1 MRKSIKSLPEEMNK
15 LQLCFAGTPAF
26 AAAHLQALLKA
37 GHHVAAVYTQ
47 PDRPAGRGKKLQA
60 SPVKQIALENG
71 LPVFQPSSLKSLEE
85 TKALAALDCDLMVV
99 VAYGLILP
107 KAILDVPR
115 LGCLNVHASLL
126 PRWRGAAPIERA
138 LLAGDKVSGVTI
150 MQMDEGLDTGAM
162 LDKESVD
169 IAPSDNRIDLED
181 KLQIAGQTALLR
193 TLSNL
198 EKYQSGATI
207 QNDEDSNYAAKLEKS
222 EAFIDWRLSA
232 SEIDRQVRAGIGRN
246 PAYTL
251 LNDQRLRILKGSVSV
266 DNSNAKAG
274 QIVESEKT
282 YFTVSCGSGAL
293 QVQRVQLPGKKPATV
308 KDISNSR
315 PELFSRDVIFDCE
328 QAK

>member
-1 MRKSIKSLPEEMNK
+1 MKK
-15 LQLCFAGTPAF
+15 LRICFAGTPAF

-37 GHHVAAVYTQ
+37 GHHVVAVYTQ

-60 SPVKQIALENG
+60 SPVKQIALEHG
-71 LPVFQPSSLKSLEE
+71 LPVFQPSSLRPLEE
-85 TKALAALDCDLMVV
+85 TEALVSLDSDLMIV

-107 KAILDVPR
+107 KTILDTPR

-162 LDKESVD
+162 LDKESVE
-169 IAPSDNRIDLED
+169 ISPTNNRIDLEE

-222 EAFIDWRLSA
+222 EAFIDWRISA
-232 SEIDRQVRAGIGRN
+232 SEIDRQIRAGIGRN
-246 PAYTL
+246 PAYTI
-251 LNDQRLRILKGSVSV
+251 LNDQRLRILEGSVSI
-266 DNSNAKAG
+266 DNSDAKAG
-274 QIVESEKT
+274 QIVESEKSH
-282 YFTVSCGSGAL
+282 FTVSCGSGAL
-293 QVQRVQLPGKKPATV
+293 QVQRVQLPGKNPATV

-315 PELFSRDVIFDCE
+315 PELFSRDVTFNCE
-328 QAK
+328 QPK

>member
-1 MRKSIKSLPEEMNK
+1 MKNLRI
-15 LQLCFAGTPAF
+15 CFAGTPAF
-26 AAAHLQALLKA
+26 AAAHLLALLNA
-37 GHHVAAVYTQ
+37 GHHVVAVYTQ

-60 SPVKQIALENG
+60 SPVKKIALENM
-71 LPVFQPSSLKSLEE
+71 LPVFQPSSLRPLQEAESL
-85 TKALAALDCDLMVV
+85 ALLNCDLMVV
-99 VAYGLILP
+99 VAYGLLLP

-162 LDKESVD
+162 LNKESVQ
-169 IAPSDNRIDLED
+169 ISATDNRVNLEER
-181 KLQIAGQTALLR
+181 LQIAGQAALIR
-193 TLSNL
+193 TLGDL
-198 EKYQSGATI
+198 EKYQSEATV

-232 SEIDRQVRAGIGRN
+232 SEIDRQIRAGIGRN
-246 PAYTL
+246 PAYTV
-251 LNDQRLRILKGSVSV
+251 LNDQRLRILKGTVSV
-266 DNSNAKAG
+266 ESYNAKPG

-282 YFTVSCGSGAL
+282 HFTVRCGSGAL
-293 QVQRVQLPGKKPATV
+293 DIQRIQLPGKSPATV

-315 PELFSRDVIFDCE
+315 PELFSRDVAFDHR
-328 QAK
+328 QPK

>member
-1 MRKSIKSLPEEMNK
+1 MKK
-15 LQLCFAGTPAF
+15 LRICFAGTPAF

-37 GHHVAAVYTQ
+37 GHHVVAVYTQ
-47 PDRPAGRGKKLQA
+47 PDRPAGRGKKLQS
-60 SPVKQIALENG
+60 SPVKQIALEHG
-71 LPVFQPSSLKSLEE
+71 LPVFQPSSLKPLEE
-85 TKALAALDCDLMVV
+85 TETLASLNSDLMIV

-107 KAILDVPR
+107 KAILDTPR

-162 LDKESVD
+162 LDKESVE
-169 IAPSDNRIDLED
+169 IAPANNRIDLEE

-222 EAFIDWRLSA
+222 EAFIDWRVSA
-232 SEIDRQVRAGIGRN
+232 SEIDRQIRAGLGRN
-246 PAYTL
+246 PAYTI
-251 LNDQRLRILKGSVSV
+251 LNDQRLRILEGSVSV
-266 DNSNAKAG
+266 DNSDAKAG

-282 YFTVSCGSGAL
+282 HFTVSCGSGAL

-315 PELFSRDVIFDCE
+315 PELFSRDVTFNCE
-328 QAK
+328 QPK

>member
-1 MRKSIKSLPEEMNK
+1 MKK
-15 LQLCFAGTPAF
+15 LRICFAGTPTF
-26 AAAHLQALLKA
+26 AAAHLQVLLET
-37 GHHVAAVYTQ
+37 GHHVVAVYTQ

-60 SPVKQIALENG
+60 SPVKQIALEHEI
-71 LPVFQPSSLKSLEE
+71 PVFQPSSLRRLEE
-85 TKALAALDCDLMVV
+85 TETLASLDSDLMIV

-107 KAILDVPR
+107 KTILDAPR

-138 LLAGDKVSGVTI
+138 LLAGDKMSGVTI

-162 LDKESVD
+162 LDKESVEV
-169 IAPSDNRIDLED
+169 APTDNRIGLEE
-181 KLQIAGQTALLR
+181 KLKIAGQMVLLR
-193 TLSNL
+193 ILSNL

-207 QNDEDSNYAAKLEKS
+207 QKDEDSNYAAKLEKS

-232 SEIDRQVRAGIGRN
+232 SEIDRQIRAGIGRN
-246 PAYTL
+246 PAYTIL
-251 LNDQRLRILKGSVSV
+251 SDQRLRILEGSVSV
-266 DNSNAKAG
+266 NNSNAKAG
-274 QIVESEKT
+274 QIVESGKT

-315 PELFSRDVIFDCE
+315 PKLFSRNVTFDCE
-328 QAK
+328 QPK

>member
-1 MRKSIKSLPEEMNK
+1 MKK
-15 LQLCFAGTPAF
+15 LRICFAGTPAF

-37 GHHVAAVYTQ
+37 GHDVVAVYTQ

-60 SPVKQIALENG
+60 SPVKQIALENK
-71 LPVFQPSSLKSLEE
+71 LPVFQPSSLRPLEE
-85 TKALAALDCDLMVV
+85 AETLASLDSDLMIV

-107 KAILDVPR
+107 KTILNIPR

-162 LDKESVD
+162 LVKESVE
-169 IAPSDNRIDLED
+169 ITATDNRIDLEE
-181 KLQIAGQTALLR
+181 KLQIAGQTALIR
-193 TLSNL
+193 TLSDL

-207 QNDEDSNYAAKLEKS
+207 QNDEDSNYASKLEKA

-232 SEIDRQVRAGIGRN
+232 PEIDRQVRAGIGRN

-251 LNDQRLRILKGSVSV
+251 LNDQRLRVLEGSVSSE
-266 DNSNAKAG
+266 NFTAEPG
-274 QIVESEKT
+274 QIVQSEKAH
-282 YFTVSCGSGAL
+282 FTVSCGSGAL
-293 QVQRVQLPGKKPATV
+293 DVHRVQLPGKNAATV

-315 PELFSRDVIFDCE
+315 PELFARGVIFGLR
-328 QAK
+328 QPK